1 MRFFLTLLLLTPFA
15 ISSQDEPLYE
25 QLINNVPAE
34 GEERTV
40 YLGDRMLTQRH
51 GQFKECLVPRK
62 NLSINSRGT
71 GYEFLRGKPVCKT
84 KADDE
89 YYYPNYTLSTNCRGI
104 ENVGTCVYFQTQP
117 ILFVEN
123 ESDYELHIA
132 TPKLREFGK
141 PKFHKAFQMKGIN
154 KKDIVVDQKFFLYT
168 EDTFQQVLEYS
179 GKSGS
184 VLRFTYSEFIEG
196 LARDAYTREFTVDL
210 NEGNV
215 GAYKGA
221 VFEVLEATNANI
233 TYKIIRHFPVN

>member
-1 MRFFLTLLLLTPFA
+1 
-15 ISSQDEPLYE
+15 
-25 QLINNVPAE
+25 
-34 GEERTV
+34 
-40 YLGDRMLTQRH
+40 MLTQRH
-51 GQFKECLVPRK
+51 GQFKECLAPRK

-71 GYEFLRGKPVCKT
+71 GYEFLRGKPVCKIR
-84 KADDE
+84 ADDE
-89 YYYPNYTLSTNCRGI
+89 YYYPNYTLSINCRGI
-104 ENVGTCVYFQTQP
+104 EDVGTCVYFKTQP

-132 TPKLREFGK
+132 SPKLREFGK
-141 PKFHKAFQMKGIN
+141 PKFYKAFQMKGIN
-154 KKDIVVDQKFFLYT
+154 KKDIEVNKKFFLYT

-196 LARDAYTREFTVDL
+196 FARDAYTREFTVDL
-210 NEGNV
+210 NEGNT

-233 TYKIIRHFPVN
+233 KYKIIRHFPED